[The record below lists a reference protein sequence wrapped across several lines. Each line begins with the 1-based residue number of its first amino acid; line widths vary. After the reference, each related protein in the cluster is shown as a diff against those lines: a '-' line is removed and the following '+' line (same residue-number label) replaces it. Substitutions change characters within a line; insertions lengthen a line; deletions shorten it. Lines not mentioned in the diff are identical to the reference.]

1 MPSYSLAR
9 NQIDCVR
16 PVGTMVVGLLF
27 WKPCKEALD
36 AMSVWTVKK
45 VYNFYRNVAAYTLG
59 SL

>member
-1 MPSYSLAR
+1 
-9 NQIDCVR
+9 
-16 PVGTMVVGLLF
+16 MVVGLLF